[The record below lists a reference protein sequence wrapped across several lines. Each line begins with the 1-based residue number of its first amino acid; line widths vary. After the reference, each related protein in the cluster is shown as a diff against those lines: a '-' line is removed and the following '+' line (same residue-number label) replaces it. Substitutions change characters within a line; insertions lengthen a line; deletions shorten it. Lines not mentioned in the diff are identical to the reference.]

1 VTVADDEIYE
11 RYQAKAIDETNALGH
26 DIAGWLGER
35 HPGAAPVL
43 GTGHPLA
50 DIMLVKHRPMPA
62 EVQEGVAFFGR
73 AGQAILKS
81 LQRMRIDPLTLYGTA
96 CLKAAIDP
104 TEDDLTEARGWLT
117 REIHI
122 TQPRIVVTLGD
133 EARAF
138 LNSIDFP
145 LSAPCEGEIGAI
157 ARFTPTIETLAVPD
171 IDRCLDDAASKQ
183 AFWDAF
189 KVLGTWY
196 ENLPPY

>member
-26 DIAGWLGER
+26 DIAEWLGER

-50 DIMLVKHRPMPA
+50 DIMLVKYRPMPA
-62 EVQEGVAFFGR
+62 EAQEGVAFFGR

-81 LQRMRIDPLTLYGTA
+81 LQRLRIDPLMLYGTV
-96 CLKAAIDP
+96 CLKAAIEPDA
-104 TEDDLTEARGWLT
+104 DDLARNRAWLT
-117 REIHI
+117 RELHI

-133 EARAF
+133 DARAF
-138 LNSIDFP
+138 LDSIEFP
-145 LSAPCEGEIGAI
+145 LSVSSTGELGSV

-171 IDRCLDDAASKQ
+171 IDRCLDDSASKQ

>member
-1 VTVADDEIYE
+1 
-11 RYQAKAIDETNALGH
+11 
-26 DIAGWLGER
+26 
-35 HPGAAPVL
+35 
-43 GTGHPLA
+43 
-50 DIMLVKHRPMPA
+50 M
-62 EVQEGVAFFGR
+62 
-73 AGQAILKS
+73 
-81 LQRMRIDPLTLYGTA
+81 LYGTT
-96 CLKAAIDP
+96 CLKAAIDL
-104 TEDDLTEARGWLT
+104 TDEDLAEARSWLA

-145 LSAPCEGEIGAI
+145 LSAPCEGEVGAI

>member
-11 RYQAKAIDETNALGH
+11 RYQAKAIDECNALGH
-26 DIAGWLGER
+26 DIAEWLGEH

-81 LQRMRIDPLTLYGTA
+81 LQRLRIDPLMLYGTV
-96 CLKAAIDP
+96 CLKAAIEPDAG
-104 TEDDLTEARGWLT
+104 DLERSREWLT
-117 REIHI
+117 RELHI
-122 TQPRIVVTLGD
+122 TQPRIVVTLGED
-133 EARAF
+133 ARTF
-138 LNSIDFP
+138 LDSIEFP
-145 LSAPCEGEIGAI
+145 LAVPCSDEVGAV

-171 IDRCLDDAASKQ
+171 IDRCLDDSTSKQ

>member
-1 VTVADDEIYE
+1 VNVADDEIYE

-81 LQRMRIDPLTLYGTA
+81 LQRLRIDPLMLYGTV

-104 TEDDLTEARGWLT
+104 SEEDLAEARSWLT

-122 TQPRIVVTLGD
+122 TQPRIVVTLGGD
-133 EARAF
+133 ARGF
-138 LNSIDFP
+138 LDSIEFP
-145 LSAPCEGEIGAI
+145 LSSPSGAEIGAI
-157 ARFTPTIETLAVPD
+157 GRFTPTIETLAVPD

>member
-1 VTVADDEIYE
+1 
-11 RYQAKAIDETNALGH
+11 
-26 DIAGWLGER
+26 
-35 HPGAAPVL
+35 
-43 GTGHPLA
+43 
-50 DIMLVKHRPMPA
+50 MPA

-81 LQRMRIDPLTLYGTA
+81 LQRMRIDPLMLYGTA

-104 TEDDLTEARGWLT
+104 SDEDLAEARSWLT

-133 EARAF
+133 EALAF
-138 LNSIDFP
+138 LNSIEFP
-145 LSAPCEGEIGAI
+145 LAVPCEGEIGAI

-189 KVLGTWY
+189 KVLGSWY

>member
-1 VTVADDEIYE
+1 MTVADDEIYE

-26 DIAGWLGER
+26 DIAEWLGER

-81 LQRMRIDPLTLYGTA
+81 LQRMRIDPLMLYGTA

-104 TEDDLTEARGWLT
+104 SAEDLAEARSWLT

-133 EARAF
+133 EARDF
-138 LNSIDFP
+138 LTAIDFP
-145 LSAPCEGEIGAI
+145 LSVPCEGEIGTVI
-157 ARFTPTIETLAVPD
+157 RFTPTIETLAVPD
-171 IDRCLDDAASKQ
+171 IDRCLDDAVSKQ

-189 KVLGTWY
+189 KVLGSWY
-196 ENLPPY
+196 EKLPPY